1 MKKSV
6 FFSFFLACILMS
18 NAWGDNRCGYSGMSE
33 YKVYF
38 RSEGGVN
45 IVRFEC
51 NSSHETHAREVPFCT
66 SSRCTG
72 DTIAITDYY
81 SLCITTT
88 QYTTRTGEGNTT
100 IVQIPNSET
109 KHACQLTQNEVRLE
123 ELRKKCENSHGE
135 WKDKKCTCDS
145 GKGLSPKNSD
155 SEECKC
161 DDSLKIWDS
170 GQGQC
175 VENTA
180 EVACR
185 NTGGDWNGST
195 STCNCTAAGLAQ
207 KEPDRKICVCT
218 AGTDYTWQNGQCR
231 NSKGRTYSEVQTA
244 NADWQRQQTANK
256 QACEAS
262 GGTYSDSKCSC
273 TAKYTTLQGGVCAC
287 ISGYKWKSNKSDG
300 CEPMDITVLQQ
311 ACKAAAAKGQAQ
323 WQSYPS
329 PGRCVCNE
337 NGYILDENAGECKPN
352 ERRAICQPLM
362 NANKARW
369 DDVTETCVC
378 SQAGYELDGN
388 ACVETEAAATA
399 RKDKEMKSAKNKIED
414 IHSKL
419 KRVQD
424 GFKVSAWK
432 NEEGKFNTARLAS
445 DSIAGVVL
453 GTAGGLV
460 TSKIV
465 KKNQVENGFEDIQCT
480 IGGQT
485 VAQWG
490 DDFSVGTQFQEHNPP
505 NGGFFYV
512 LYVQILSIYFV
523 FLLSFRGLTPEP
535 RCMQN

>member
-18 NAWGDNRCGYSGMSE
+18 NAWGDCGYSGKSE
-33 YKVYF
+33 YRLYWRDDDTVDF
-38 RSEGGVN
+38 
-45 IVRFEC
+45 VRYDC
-51 NSSHETHAREVPFCT
+51 DNAKETNAQQVPTC

-72 DTIAITDYY
+72 TTVAITDYY
-81 SLCITTT
+81 SLCIHTEDWIPIAGEKGTTKV
-88 QYTTRTGEGNTT
+88 R
-100 IVQIPNSET
+100 IPRSAT
-109 KHACQLTQNEVRLE
+109 DDACQISSNRVRLD
-123 ELRKKCENSHGE
+123 ELQKKCENSHGE
-135 WKDKKCTCDS
+135 WKDNKCTCDS

-155 SEECKC
+155 SMECKC
-161 DDSLKIWDS
+161 DALKIWDS

-175 VENTA
+175 VKNTA

-185 NTGGDWNGST
+185 NTGGDWDSST
-195 STCNCTAAGLAQ
+195 STCDCTAAGLAP
-207 KEPDRKICVCT
+207 KEPERKICVCT

-231 NSKGRTYSEVQTA
+231 NSKGHTQSEVQTA
-244 NADWQRQQTANK
+244 NANWQRQQAANR

-262 GGTYSDSKCSC
+262 GGTYSNRKCSC
-273 TAKYTTLQGGVCAC
+273 TAEYTTLQGSECVCN
-287 ISGYKWKSNKSDG
+287 SGYKWKINKKDG
-300 CEPMDITVLQQ
+300 CEPTDNTLVQQ
-311 ACKAAAAKGQAQ
+311 ACQAAAAKGQAQ

-329 PGRCVCNE
+329 PGRCECKE
-337 NGYILDENAGECKPN
+337 NGYILNVDAGECKPN
-352 ERRAICQPLM
+352 EQRAICQPLM

-369 DDVTETCVC
+369 DSVTGTCVC
-378 SQAGYELDGN
+378 SQAGYELVGN
-388 ACVETEAAATA
+388 ACVETAAAATA

-490 DDFSVGTQFQEHNPP
+490 DDFSVGAQFQEHNPP
-505 NGGFFYV
+505 VGGFFYV
-512 LYVQILSIYFV
+512 LDAEILSIYFM